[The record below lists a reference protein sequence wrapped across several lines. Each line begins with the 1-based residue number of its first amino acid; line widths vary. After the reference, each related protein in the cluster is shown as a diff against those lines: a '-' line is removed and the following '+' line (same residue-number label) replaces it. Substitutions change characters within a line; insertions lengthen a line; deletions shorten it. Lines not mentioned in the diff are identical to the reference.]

1 MNRRYDAI
9 VAVAMGWLVAM
20 ALLVL
25 IGSIASCATLRPTPT
40 PAEATCAGVCARG
53 AELGCIYATP
63 TPKGATCETV
73 CQNATASGEPWRL
86 SCLAQATN
94 CEPTACP

>member
-1 MNRRYDAI
+1 MKWLKDWIKRMRK
-9 VAVAMGWLVAM
+9 AVAPRPAFAAAAMVAM
-20 ALLVL
+20 
-25 IGSIASCATLRPTPT
+25 SCATLRPTPT

-53 AELGCIYATP
+53 VELGCVYATP
-63 TPKGATCETV
+63 TPTGATCETV